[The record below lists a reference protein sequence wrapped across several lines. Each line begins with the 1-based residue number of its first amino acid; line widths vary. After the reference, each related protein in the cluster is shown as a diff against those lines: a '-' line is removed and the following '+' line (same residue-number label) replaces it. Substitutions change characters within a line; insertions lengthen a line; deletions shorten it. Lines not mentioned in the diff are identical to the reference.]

1 MAGQKISDWY
11 SPHVTRRAINDKAE
25 AILDEMRVMVRQGSR
40 WTITSDVDTFLRQKL
55 IQVSTFYQI
64 IYRKES
70 GWL

>member
-11 SPHVTRRAINDKAE
+11 SLHVTRRAINDKSNA
-25 AILDEMRVMVRQGSR
+25 LWDEMQSMVRQGAR
-40 WTITSDVDTFLRQKL
+40 WTIRSNVDTFLRQKL
-55 IQVSTFYQI
+55 MQVSTFYQI

>member
-11 SPHVTRRAINDKAE
+11 SPHVIRQAINDKAE

-40 WTITSDVDTFLRQKL
+40 WKIMSDVDTFLRQKL
-55 IQVSTFYQI
+55 MQVSTFYQI